1 VADLSQVIRIE
12 DVWKY
17 YDGRAVVKGI
27 SLSVNK
33 NERFVII
40 GPSGSGKST
49 MLRMMNMLVRPDKGR
64 VFFKDV
70 ELTSPGVNPIEYR
83 KKIGIVFQHYNL
95 FLHMTVLKN
104 VMFGLVKV
112 KGMSQEL
119 AKKRAMSA
127 LESVRIGK
135 NLWDKYPSQLSGGEQ
150 QRVAIARALA
160 MEPEVMLFDEP
171 TSALDPELTG
181 EVLEVMKELARGGM
195 TMVVVTHELGFAAS
209 VGSRIAFIDS
219 GELVEE
225 GTPKEVLFSPKKERT
240 RAFLEKMWELYKIE
254 PEW

>member
-1 VADLSQVIRIE
+1 VVEMGEVIKV
-12 DVWKY
+12 DGVWKY

-27 SLSVNK
+27 SLEVNK
-33 NERFVII
+33 GDRFVII

-49 MLRMMNMLVRPDKGR
+49 LLRMMNLLVRPDKGKI
-64 VFFKDV
+64 FFEGV
-70 ELTSPGVNPIEYR
+70 ELTSPKVNPVEYR

-95 FLHMTVLKN
+95 FLHMTVMRN
-104 VMFGLVKV
+104 VMFGPVKV
-112 KGMSQEL
+112 KGMKLDEARKVAEAALDSVHIS
-119 AKKRAMSA
+119 RA
-127 LESVRIGK
+127 
-135 NLWDKYPSQLSGGEQ
+135 LWDKYPSQLSGGEQ

-181 EVLEVMKELARGGM
+181 EVLQVMKELAKKGM

-209 VGSRIAFIDS
+209 VASRIAFIDS
-219 GELVEE
+219 GEVVEE
-225 GTPKEVLFSPKKERT
+225 GTPKEILFSPKKERT
-240 RAFLEKMWELYKIE
+240 RAFLNRMWELYRIE

>member
-1 VADLSQVIRIE
+1 MEYVIKVE

-17 YDGRAVVKGI
+17 YDGRPVVKGI
-27 SLSVNK
+27 SLEVK
-33 NERFVII
+33 KGERFVII

-49 MLRMMNMLVRPDKGR
+49 LLRMMNLLVRPDKGK
-64 VFFKDV
+64 VFFEGT
-70 ELTSPGVNPIEYR
+70 ELTSPRINPVEYR

-95 FLHMTVLKN
+95 FLHMTVIKN
-104 VMFGLVKV
+104 VMFGPIKV
-112 KGMSQEL
+112 KGMKAED
-119 AKKRAMSA
+119 ARKIAERA
-127 LESVRIGK
+127 LDSVHISK
-135 NLWDKYPSQLSGGEQ
+135 ALWDKYPSQLSGGEQ

-160 MEPEVMLFDEP
+160 MEPEVILFDEP

-181 EVLEVMKELARGGM
+181 EVLQVMKELARQGM

-209 VGSRIAFIDS
+209 VASRIAFIDS

-225 GTPKEVLFSPKKERT
+225 GSPKDVLFSPKKDRT
-240 RAFLEKMWELYKIE
+240 KVFLSRMWELYKIE